1 MSGEQEKCRSL
12 PGCPMPLTEPCQGLC
27 LAFSMCWVQTAGTGS
42 ESSDQL
48 MVAGITVS
56 VLPFPGDKQAL
67 GMGVR
72 VSGQPS
78 APSSPPRPKDLALP
92 HSVFQKERQLFLGSY
107 LTVVIS
113 LKQELGAVWSL
124 LGLVIIVITVADIY

>member
-1 MSGEQEKCRSL
+1 MSGEEEKCISL
-12 PGCPMPLTEPCQGLC
+12 PGCLLPLTEPCQGLC

-72 VSGQPS
+72 VPLLPV
-78 APSSPPRPKDLALP
+78 APLGPR
-92 HSVFQKERQLFLGSY
+92 
-107 LTVVIS
+107 T
-113 LKQELGAVWSL
+113 
-124 LGLVIIVITVADIY
+124 